1 MVAEPRSSDPV
12 DPLSSYSGLALF
24 PTTFQV
30 PPDPSKPSP
39 ADIDAIHNH
48 LKSIVLSLT
57 LQALRSPNKLLEQA
71 KMILDGSSELLNS
84 EIANFLEP
92 KEKKEIGVAPAK
104 ETLPERR
111 PGLGRKRARFNLK
124 PSLSQPA
131 VSLEPSLDIDQLKD
145 PEEFF
150 SAYERLENAKRE
162 IQKQIG
168 GVSMD
173 LDQHNPSTT
182 VRQRRPGILGRLVK
196 YKHRYS
202 SVISENNVNVVS
214 TQETLESDIVGPTDD
229 MEKHKTDQ
237 NVASQESELA
247 GSMDKSEKKV
257 SDILDELLS
266 GTFEDLEGDG
276 AVSILQKRLQIKP
289 IDLEKLSLPELQDI
303 QKIKLNMS
311 RGNISKPR
319 KALSDIDNL
328 LKGISSKTPVKLIQE
343 AEISVHHI
351 ASPTPPRSPFAP
363 FSSLQKHILRSK
375 PSNDPF
381 SILDF
386 DHSQEITSSPIE
398 SLHKESDP
406 NASGK
411 QLNNCDELKSPLIEE
426 DDTAVAKTGS
436 PEAAIGDLPYD
447 EAIVH
452 DNSSKASVG
461 VYVGSSGTHVGLED
475 NVGSFNMDNEFI
487 DEQLSRHDADMSARA
502 NGPNILEDK
511 VEDMLQEPVEAVATP
526 QTDVNMADA
535 TGENL
540 NDIQSI
546 LDQSSPA
553 VVEEHAAH
561 GIQIPR
567 RCSRTAYRGE
577 AQGSGQDLWSIG
589 KANDYYMDAST
600 RVALKDQHL
609 ALVLVAVSDISILG
623 SVAYGFMVDL
633 VSDNGAWWIDLAEN
647 GGLCSVIVRNRS
659 LVCTV
664 RPAGQCSVI
673 ARKYGVLPISK
684 DTCPAYASLATVIGL
699 KYASPSKDDGEP
711 TLKVKSYVSDEYKE
725 LVELAAL
732 H

>member
-1 MVAEPRSSDPV
+1 MVAEPRSYDPV

-30 PPDPSKPSP
+30 PPDPSKPSH

-48 LKSIVLSLT
+48 LKSI
-57 LQALRSPNKLLEQA
+57 ALRSPNKLLEQA

-168 GVSMD
+168 GVSID

-182 VRQRRPGILGRLVK
+182 VRQRRPGILGRSVK

-266 GTFEDLEGDG
+266 GNFEDLEGDG

-303 QKIKLNMS
+303 QKIKLNTS

-461 VYVGSSGTHVGLED
+461 VDVGSSGTHVGFED

-561 GIQIPR
+561 GISRSPGDVPEQHIEESTKESLIEQNKAKSRPR
-567 RCSRTAYRGE
+567 REHKRKELSHRKSLAG
-577 AQGSGQDLWSIG
+577 AGLFWKSGVRR
-589 KANDYYMDAST
+589 ST
-600 RVALKDQHL
+600 RIRTRPLEYWKGERL
-609 ALVLVAVSDISILG
+609 L
-623 SVAYGFMVDL
+623 YGR
-633 VSDNGAWWIDLAEN
+633 IH
-647 GGLCSVIVRNRS
+647 
-659 LVCTV
+659 
-664 RPAGQCSVI
+664 Q
-673 ARKYGVLPISK
+673 
-684 DTCPAYASLATVIGL
+684 SLATVIGL

>member
-1 MVAEPRSSDPV
+1 
-12 DPLSSYSGLALF
+12 
-24 PTTFQV
+24 
-30 PPDPSKPSP
+30 
-39 ADIDAIHNH
+39 
-48 LKSIVLSLT
+48 
-57 LQALRSPNKLLEQA
+57 
-71 KMILDGSSELLNS
+71 MILDGSSELLNS

-561 GIQIPR
+561 GISRSPGDVPEQHIEESTKESLIEQNKAKSRPR
-567 RCSRTAYRGE
+567 REHKRKELSHRKSLAG
-577 AQGSGQDLWSIG
+577 AGLFWKSGVRR
-589 KANDYYMDAST
+589 ST
-600 RVALKDQHL
+600 RIRTRPLEYWKGERL
-609 ALVLVAVSDISILG
+609 L
-623 SVAYGFMVDL
+623 YGR
-633 VSDNGAWWIDLAEN
+633 IH
-647 GGLCSVIVRNRS
+647 
-659 LVCTV
+659 
-664 RPAGQCSVI
+664 Q
-673 ARKYGVLPISK
+673 
-684 DTCPAYASLATVIGL
+684 SLATVIGL